1 MCEYSALSVRDA
13 CCQKAHGV
21 KRFSNV
27 QRPPE
32 HCISHLNSVWYKL
45 LLVAETSP
53 HPTSGGGGQDSN
65 TPVAVVQRAGCVQT
79 QAELLGQH
87 FLPKQTFLVT
97 ARRKSIGQMCVASC
111 KLDQAALY
119 HQ

>member
-1 MCEYSALSVRDA
+1 MLPE
-13 CCQKAHGV
+13 AHGV

-27 QRPPE
+27 QRPKCGVS

-45 LLVAETSP
+45 LLVAEMST
-53 HPTSGGGGQDSN
+53 HPTSSGGGQGSY
-65 TPVAVVQRAGCVQT
+65 TLVAVVQRARCMQT
-79 QAELLGQH
+79 QEELLGQH

-97 ARRKSIGQMCVASC
+97 ARKKSIGQMCVASC
-111 KLDQAALY
+111 ELDQAALY